1 MLGSSLIVLEPK
13 QDDFLI
19 IMGNLGNWIGRRRLL
34 LLGATAFGVASVL
47 AAFAPSAEL
56 LIVARAVLGVS
67 GAYLMPSTL
76 SLIRNMFE
84 HPAERTKA
92 ITVWMMSFMIGTVIG
107 PVVGGLLLEWFWWG
121 SVFLLAVP
129 VMGLILMLGRSVL
142 PEHRNEN
149 KAGIDLLSA
158 AMALAAIL
166 MLVFALKEAARS
178 GVSGSVVLV
187 FGIGLGIGAIFA
199 MRQRRLANPLLDLGL
214 FRYSGFSAA
223 LISLTTAIF
232 TIGGSMFLIYQYLQ
246 GVLDLTPLK
255 AGLWLLP
262 STLAGPLVSFMVP
275 VLAARVALN
284 RLIGAGLALGAISL
298 ASLLLIGPLNGL
310 AVIVVGMTLLSIG
323 LAPVTILGTDLI
335 VSAAPADQAGAA
347 SAVSETGTELGMA
360 LGVAVFGSLATLLY
374 RAGFQAN
381 GGEAVSTDLSAR
393 PPETLGAAVAI
404 ATSLDAEGAEWVMAA
419 AQHAFTGAVQVSVLV
434 AAVVLGIVSIVAL
447 RSLPR
452 EGRAE
457 DPS

>member
-1 MLGSSLIVLEPK
+1 MRAFKPLTIKSKAALTAGNWPRRCGIKMLGSSLIVLEPK

-67 GAYLMPSTL
+67 GACLMPSTL

-187 FGIGLGIGAIFA
+187 FGIGLCIGAIFT

-255 AGLWLLP
+255 AGCPRRWQDLLCH
-262 STLAGPLVSFMVP
+262 SWCLYWQ
-275 VLAARVALN
+275 RVW
-284 RLIGAGLALGAISL
+284 R
-298 ASLLLIGPLNGL
+298 
-310 AVIVVGMTLLSIG
+310 
-323 LAPVTILGTDLI
+323 
-335 VSAAPADQAGAA
+335 
-347 SAVSETGTELGMA
+347 
-360 LGVAVFGSLATLLY
+360 
-374 RAGFQAN
+374 
-381 GGEAVSTDLSAR
+381 
-393 PPETLGAAVAI
+393 
-404 ATSLDAEGAEWVMAA
+404 
-419 AQHAFTGAVQVSVLV
+419 
-434 AAVVLGIVSIVAL
+434 
-447 RSLPR
+447 
-452 EGRAE
+452 
-457 DPS
+457 